1 MVNQTQQE
9 ILNAITKQNGIT
21 GKELS
26 EIVGKTSA
34 TVRKHCMKLVEAGL
48 IHQKKRIRFDSVTI
62 RDGLF
67 GNPQAKRTFY
77 TYRILEEGET
87 PQTLPAKKSRT
98 RKRFPKRFT
107 K

>member
-1 MVNQTQQE
+1 MTKTQQN
-9 ILNAITKQNGIT
+9 ILQAITNNKGIT

-26 EIVGKTSA
+26 KVSGKTPA
-34 TVRKHCMKLVEAGL
+34 TVRKNCIALIEAGL
-48 IHQKKRIRFDSVTI
+48 IAQEKRVRWDNVIM

-67 GNPQAKRTFY
+67 GNTAQAKRTFY

-98 RKRFPKRFT
+98 RTPFPKRFT